1 MIAGKTWREIRGV
14 AIAYLI
20 ILEMLAIPVLMLW
33 PDIYADLQRSTLFR
47 SLGVDW
53 IKRLGSG
60 ISNRNEEVAYLNW
73 CAVMLFFRSTNLVG
87 TAAAVL
93 IGTGLFARERESNTF
108 EFLLARP
115 VSRSS
120 LLWQK
125 FWPCALV
132 VTLPIFII
140 NATAIPWSWSL
151 ELDLPKWE
159 LFLASSHAA
168 IFALTILSLTM
179 FVSIFVRVPFVCHGN
194 VSALCHRTRDLL
206 RSAAFREERLESGCA
221 EHGVVVAGGRRGIDP
236 TADCQLLTGGRWRRI
251 APLLTCSPGGSK
263 TPSPAAQRMHMS
275 AQNTA
280 PTRQARRSA

>member
-1 MIAGKTWREIRGV
+1 MIAGKTWREVRMVGL
-14 AIAYLI
+14 AYIL

-33 PDIYADLQRSTLFR
+33 PEIYADLQRSTLFR

-60 ISNRNEEVAYLNW
+60 ISQRNEEVAYLNW

-87 TAAAVL
+87 TAMSVL

-120 LLWQK
+120 ILWQK

-132 VTLPIFII
+132 VTVPIFLV
-140 NATAIPWSWSL
+140 NATAIPWSWTL

-159 LFLASSHAA
+159 LFLGCVHAA
-168 IFALTILSLTM
+168 SFTLLFLTM
-179 FVSIFVRVPFVCHGN
+179 TMYLSIVVRVQAHVAAIVGAFAVIQIGIYLTQRIRPYSLFRLVDFDWYGPIMTGNTPAWQMFDPINSHGYTTYLLAGT
-194 VSALCHRTRDLL
+194 ALLYFL
-206 RSAAFREERLESGCA
+206 S
-221 EHGVVVAGGRRGIDP
+221 
-236 TADCQLLTGGRWRRI
+236 WRAI
-251 APLLTCSPGGSK
+251 VK
-263 TPSPAAQRMHMS
+263 TEP
-275 AQNTA
+275 
-280 PTRQARRSA
+280 